1 MQPFCVLAIQSTM
14 SLVSFALIA
23 RWYLAPRL
31 AARSREDALVP
42 LLWINVFRYAPLAL
56 YAVGQ
61 VDPHIPRDVAA
72 AIAYGDLISA
82 VVALIAYRRE
92 VARTRFHRGSVAVQ
106 HRQHRRSRVRDVQGS
121 RSRNL
126 QVLPRMELVHPQL
139 LCSDARRGAGDD
151 PARSGSE
158 IVSRTREGNLSEKKV
173 IAVVGATGEQGGGL
187 VRSLEIAHGNM
198 DVVQLHSA
206 PSRAN
211 GS

>member
-1 MQPFCVLAIQSTM
+1 MQPSCVLAIQSTM

-82 VVALIAYRRE
+82 VVALIA
-92 VARTRFHRGSVAVQ
+92 
-106 HRQHRRSRVRDVQGS
+106 
-121 RSRNL
+121 
-126 QVLPRMELVHPQL
+126 
-139 LCSDARRGAGDD
+139 
-151 PARSGSE
+151 
-158 IVSRTREGNLSEKKV
+158 V
-173 IAVVGATGEQGGGL
+173 IAVKLRAPGSIAVAWLFSIVSIADLVYATYKAVGAETYKYSLGWNWYILNFYVPMLVVAQVMILRVL
-187 VRSLEIAHGNM
+187 VRKS
-198 DVVQLHSA
+198 
-206 PSRAN
+206 
-211 GS
+211 